1 MKNPEELKAYYERE
15 LLKDLKELDGR
26 RKKTLL
32 LLMAYT
38 MAVAAMAVLSIGLLG
53 GLYYASCPCLP
64 CAIVLIPMLLLIA
77 LGLGYHKIKSR
88 YVKGFKEKIMTKIVK
103 FIDPGLEYSYENYI
117 PRDSYMKSGIFL
129 TNPDLYS
136 GEDYVSGVVGKTKI
150 EFSEIHAQEK
160 HETRDSKGHRHTHY
174 STIFRGVFFIADF
187 NKNFKGR
194 TLVLPDV
201 AEKMFGSM
209 VGSVLQSKNIM
220 RPPLVK
226 LEDPEFEKYFV
237 VYGEDQVEA
246 RYILSTSLMQRI
258 TDFRKKTGRKLYLS
272 FVDNN
277 VMIAIPSGKNLF
289 EPRLFRSIADYK
301 QIEEYHQ
308 NLALF
313 TGIVDDLNLNTRI
326 WGKQYTY

>member
-1 MKNPEELKAYYERE
+1 MKKPEELSAYYEQE
-15 LLKDLKELDGR
+15 LLSDLKELDNQ

-32 LLMAYT
+32 LLVAYLFLL
-38 MAVAAMAVLSIGLLG
+38 AVTAIISLGLLA

-64 CAIVLIPMLLLIA
+64 CAVVLIPTILLMA
-77 LGLGYHKIKSR
+77 LALGYHRIKSG
-88 YVKGFKEKIMTKIVK
+88 YVKGFKEKVMVKIVG
-103 FIDPGLEYSYENYI
+103 FIDSDLTYSYQMHI
-117 PRDSYMKSGIFL
+117 PRDSYMRSGIFL
-129 TNPDLYS
+129 SNPDLYS
-136 GEDYVSGVVGKTKI
+136 GEDYVTGSIDKTRI

-174 STIFRGVFFIADF
+174 STIFKGVFFIADF

-194 TLVLPDV
+194 TLVLPDA
-201 AEKMFGSM
+201 AEKLLGSM
-209 VGSVLQSKNIM
+209 LGSFLQSKNIM

-258 TDFRKKTGRKLYLS
+258 TEFRKKTGRKIYLS
-272 FVDNN
+272 FVNNN
-277 VMIAIPSGKNLF
+277 VMIAVPSGRDLF
-289 EPRLFRSIADYK
+289 EPRLLRSIVDYGK
-301 QIEEYHQ
+301 IEEYY
-308 NLALF
+308 NTMSLF

-326 WGKQYTY
+326 WGKE